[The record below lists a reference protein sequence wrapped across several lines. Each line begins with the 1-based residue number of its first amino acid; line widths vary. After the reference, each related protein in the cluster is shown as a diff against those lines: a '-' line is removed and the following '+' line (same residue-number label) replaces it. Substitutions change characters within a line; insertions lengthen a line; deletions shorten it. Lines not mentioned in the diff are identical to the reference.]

1 MDVIN
6 QLVRSTSTQFSN
18 NILNSGLECGISK
31 DITDADGKRV
41 FLKARTDITDKI
53 RIKLNNLQKEGI
65 IG

>member
-53 RIKLNNLQKEGI
+53 RLE
-65 IG
+65 